1 MILCDIYK
9 GNKKSEMYIYVPS
22 DTGTKDVPQAL
33 IHSFGELELVMKIK
47 LTKSRKLARVDV
59 ATVINELQQTGFYLQ
74 VPPSKWAESE
84 DHSSAKG

>member
-1 MILCDIYK
+1 
-9 GNKKSEMYIYVPS
+9 
-22 DTGTKDVPQAL
+22 
-33 IHSFGELELVMKIK
+33 MKIK